1 MEKRQ
6 TTLVQVS
13 SSVTSQLG
21 GPSFVVVQ
29 TSPLLDNHFVHSVI
43 IFGNSNLEFLN
54 TSVYNKPTFR
64 GNRFGFF
71 FGTLKPELGQMIKDA
86 DILLIHGLYLFSTL
100 LAIKNSNSKRIVIMP
115 HGALEPYQE
124 LQSKFRKYI
133 FRLFLLKVLRKRS
146 LSFIVATESEVYG
159 VRKVF
164 PGNRIDVVG
173 IGVSRISPKFNL
185 APFANSKINLLSLS
199 RIHKKKRID
208 ISIKAV
214 SILRAKG
221 YECVLRIAGNGDQDL
236 TRQLRKLV
244 KDLNLE
250 KEVQFLGH
258 LEQKDKE
265 NLIKKSDILLLPSEN
280 ENFAI
285 AVAESIVR
293 GKPVIVSSNVAMSR
307 FVEQHETGIVIDSL
321 DENLL
326 AAKIS
331 MMKRDYAVYQE
342 NCLESAS
349 LLFWPKVIEKWIQVL
364 RDDKA

>member
-6 TTLVQVS
+6 TTLIQVS

-21 GPSFVVVQ
+21 GPSFVVDQ
-29 TSPLLDNHFVHSVI
+29 TSPLLDNHFDHSLI
-43 IFGNSNLEFLN
+43 IFGNSNFEFYDAP
-54 TSVYNKPTFR
+54 VYNKPTFL

-71 FGTLKPELGQMIKDA
+71 FGTLKPELRQMIKDA
-86 DILLIHGLYLFSTL
+86 DIILIHGFYLFSTL
-100 LAIKNSNSKRIVIMP
+100 IALKNSDSKRIFIMP
-115 HGALEPYQE
+115 HGSLEPYQE
-124 LQSKFRKYI
+124 LKSKFRKYI
-133 FRLFLLKVLRKRS
+133 FRLFVLKVLGNRS
-146 LSFIVATESEVYG
+146 LNFIVATESEVNG

-164 PGNRIDVVG
+164 PGNKIEVVG
-173 IGVSRISPKFNL
+173 IGVTRIAPKLNL
-185 APFANSKINLLSLS
+185 TPFADSKVNLLSLS

-214 SILRAKG
+214 SILRG
-221 YECVLRIAGNGDQDL
+221 EGFECVLRIAGNGDQDL

-293 GKPVIVSSNVAMSR
+293 GKPVIVSSNVAMSS
-307 FVEQHETGIVIDSL
+307 FVEQHKTGIVIDSL
-321 DENLL
+321 DETLL
-326 AAKIS
+326 ATKIS
-331 MMKRDYAVYQE
+331 MMKKEYAAYQE
-342 NCLESAS
+342 KCLESAS
-349 LLFWPKVIEKWIQVL
+349 LLYWPKVFEKWVQVL
-364 RDDKA
+364 RDE